1 MSLPSLYVP
10 FSLQAYT
17 SGTNVLFLEDKVIRS
32 TLKLIISSVLKKIR
46 TKSNSGRGLKQSHQG
61 HIKVSENGGRGGGAQ
76 RL

>member
-32 TLKLIISSVLKKIR
+32 ALKLVMGSVVRRYEQKRMNGEGMNL
-46 TKSNSGRGLKQSHQG
+46 SHQE
-61 HIKVSENGGRGGGAQ
+61 HRGMVFKC
-76 RL
+76 